1 MAQRAKSVGIHKCN
15 GASDGHIYRM
25 FLYESA
31 LLILLS
37 LLFVTVLLFTFK
49 LEIEDLSGA
58 SLKALF
64 TWQTL
69 WVPILVSLVLFL
81 VIGLF
86 PGKLFAAIPVTQVFH
101 RFTAH
106 RFVWK
111 RSLLFIQF
119 TGIAFILG
127 LLMVILLQYHQVM
140 TRDMGYKVDNLAVG
154 WSPYRE
160 IDKMDGIL
168 RGLPIVEEF
177 CNASTIIYGC
187 LLYTSPSPRD

>member
-1 MAQRAKSVGIHKCN
+1 M
-15 GASDGHIYRM
+15 
-25 FLYESA
+25 
-31 LLILLS
+31 
-37 LLFVTVLLFTFK
+37 
-49 LEIEDLSGA
+49 
-58 SLKALF
+58 
-64 TWQTL
+64 
-69 WVPILVSLVLFL
+69 
-81 VIGLF
+81 
-86 PGKLFAAIPVTQVFH
+86 FAAIPVTQVFH

-160 IDKMDGIL
+160 IDKMEG
-168 RGLPIVEEF
+168 
-177 CNASTIIYGC
+177 IYGTYRIC
-187 LLYTSPSPRD
+187 

>member
-1 MAQRAKSVGIHKCN
+1 MANSVGTDFGFFGFI
-15 GASDGHIYRM
+15 S
-25 FLYESA
+25 
-31 LLILLS
+31 
-37 LLFVTVLLFTFK
+37 
-49 LEIEDLSGA
+49 
-58 SLKALF
+58 
-64 TWQTL
+64 
-69 WVPILVSLVLFL
+69 

-140 TRDMGYKVDNLAVG
+140 TRDMG
-154 WSPYRE
+154 
-160 IDKMDGIL
+160 I
-168 RGLPIVEEF
+168 
-177 CNASTIIYGC
+177 
-187 LLYTSPSPRD
+187 

>member
-1 MAQRAKSVGIHKCN
+1 M
-15 GASDGHIYRM
+15 
-25 FLYESA
+25 
-31 LLILLS
+31 
-37 LLFVTVLLFTFK
+37 LFSFK

-119 TGIAFILG
+119 AGI
-127 LLMVILLQYHQVM
+127 VIYFRPV
-140 TRDMGYKVDNLAVG
+140 DGYSFTVSSGDD
-154 WSPYRE
+154 P
-160 IDKMDGIL
+160 
-168 RGLPIVEEF
+168 
-177 CNASTIIYGC
+177 
-187 LLYTSPSPRD
+187 

>member
-1 MAQRAKSVGIHKCN
+1 MKMIKRYAGILMMLTLLVG
-15 GASDGHIYRM
+15 
-25 FLYESA
+25 
-31 LLILLS
+31 
-37 LLFVTVLLFTFK
+37 FTSC
-49 LEIEDLSGA
+49 EDDEDLSGA

-119 TGIAFILG
+119 AGIAFILG

-154 WSPYRE
+154 W
-160 IDKMDGIL
+160 
-168 RGLPIVEEF
+168 VH
-177 CNASTIIYGC
+177 C
-187 LLYTSPSPRD
+187 

>member
-1 MAQRAKSVGIHKCN
+1 MTPSQYHLQKPESRKIVMILSILGFAILLVAGMNNVLISVSSLAQRAKSVGIHKCN

-101 RFTAH
+101 RFTH
-106 RFVWK
+106 IVLSGSDHCFLY
-111 RSLLFIQF
+111 SLRELRLF
-119 TGIAFILG
+119 
-127 LLMVILLQYHQVM
+127 
-140 TRDMGYKVDNLAVG
+140 
-154 WSPYRE
+154 
-160 IDKMDGIL
+160 
-168 RGLPIVEEF
+168 
-177 CNASTIIYGC
+177 
-187 LLYTSPSPRD
+187 